1 MVDHFP
7 QIDCKETTSPW
18 HLRGM
23 TWGDRY
29 WGGEVEQIPELMVKT
44 KTHTLSSLDPA
55 KYPSIYNGY
64 AKSGPPLHSQP
75 TMVLVGTKCLC
86 HTRWMLGKCSTT
98 PPWMLGSTSLPERP
112 RSRSRFASRLCIAAW
127 MDRDRDA
134 CGVANFTTLLRVMD
148 LLRHEPTTA
157 KKSHIFSLWA
167 CTARRNLLS
176 CSYS

>member
-1 MVDHFP
+1 VDHFP
-7 QIDCKETTSPW
+7 HIDCKETTSPW

-44 KTHTLSSLDPA
+44 KDTHPVIPGPGKIPVYIQWICQKWSTTP
-55 KYPSIYNGY
+55 PS
-64 AKSGPPLHSQP
+64 A
-75 TMVLVGTKCLC
+75 TMVLAGTKCLC
-86 HTRWMLGKCSTT
+86 HTRWMSGKCSTT

-112 RSRSRFASRLCIAAW
+112 RSRSRFASRSCIAAW
-127 MDRDRDA
+127 MDRDRDV
-134 CGVANFTTLLRVMD
+134 CGVANLATLLPVMD